1 MRSMIEQCGVYGD
14 LSEETTYKLLKLVKE
29 NPHLSQREIAAQ
41 MDISLG
47 KTNYC
52 VKSLIKKG
60 YLKARNFYDN
70 NNKKAYMY
78 ILTPRGIDAKARLT
92 YSYLK
97 IKVREY
103 EEIKKEIHSLK
114 LETAQFEE
122 KGK

>member
-1 MRSMIEQCGVYGD
+1 M
-14 LSEETTYKLLKLVKE
+14 
-29 NPHLSQREIAAQ
+29 SQREIAAQ

-47 KTNYC
+47 KANYC

-78 ILTPRGIDAKARLT
+78 ILTPRGIEEKARLT

-97 IKVREY
+97 IKMHEY
-103 EEIKKEIHSLK
+103 EEIKKEIHRLK
-114 LETAQFEE
+114 RETAQFEDQ
-122 KGK
+122 GK

>member
-1 MRSMIEQCGVYGD
+1 MIERYRD

-29 NPHLSQREIAAQ
+29 NPHMSQREIAAH

-60 YLKARNFYDN
+60 YLKAKNFYDN

-78 ILTPRGIDAKARLT
+78 ILTPRGIEEKAKLT

-97 IKVREY
+97 IKMYEY
-103 EEIKKEIHSLK
+103 EEIKKEIRNLK
-114 LETAQFEE
+114 REAAQFEDQRE
-122 KGK
+122 E